1 MRDAIQA
8 ETSLGSMVAKS
19 KKGQLLVKIRSDRHF
34 LIVDLLR
41 KHDVPLGCPI
51 RDRDLFLQD
60 GSRQRPVLG
69 SPRQPARGGDRR
81 RVHAQSRARA
91 HVQRREGASQHEH
104 YKIAK
109 QAGWESTILD
119 ELKALAEYWI
129 FDFREIRTPAAP
141 PASRGGA
148 RRQPRRPHVPFGWME
163 MAGLPLAGLAAL
175 LLRERAS
182 SLRTSTASRDGCARW

>member
-1 MRDAIQA
+1 M
-8 ETSLGSMVAKS
+8 
-19 KKGQLLVKIRSDRHF
+19 
-34 LIVDLLR
+34 
-41 KHDVPLGCPI
+41 
-51 RDRDLFLQD
+51 
-60 GSRQRPVLG
+60 
-69 SPRQPARGGDRR
+69 
-81 RVHAQSRARA
+81 HAQSRARA

-163 MAGLPLAGLAAL
+163 MALAPCL
-175 LLRERAS
+175 LGRVAS
-182 SLRTSTASRDGCARW
+182 TRTSELFTHLRRVEMDVPDGREQVDAERLKESDRIVRALCGVKRTQSCNFL